1 MENKFQHYKNKI
13 YSKNTRYFR
22 LMIKIKT
29 EDIQKSNS
37 WPIVEAKK
45 ILKERKKYIDKKGKI
60 ILQTGYG
67 PSGLPHIGTFGEVAR
82 TSMIVNALNYLTD
95 LPKEIITFSDD
106 LDGLRKVP
114 DNVPNKDV
122 LNKNLHKPLTNIPD
136 PFEKFKSFGEHN
148 NEMLKKFLDK
158 FKFEYK
164 FMSSTNLYKSG
175 FFNSTLKKILDN
187 YEGIM
192 NIIIPTLG
200 KERQKTYSPFLPICI
215 ETGKVL
221 EIPIIEIDKK
231 NSSLIFDNNGKKLKA
246 SILDGNCK
254 LQWKVDWAMRWYTLD
269 VDFEMYGK
277 DLIESAILSS
287 KIIKLLGKN
296 NPSGFAYELF
306 LDDKGEKISKSKGN
320 GVTIEEWLNYASPE
334 SLSLF
339 MYQNPKRAKKLYKEI
354 VPKAVDEYLDLI
366 EKSKKQDARE
376 LLLNPLWHVHNGK
389 IPSEDNI
396 MSFSMLLNL
405 VETSNASSEEI
416 LWKFVKN
423 YKTNV
428 AKNNFPIFNNLIKYS
443 IKYFND
449 VVKQNKIYK
458 KPNSLEMKA
467 LLDLITKLENCPD
480 NMKPEDIQT
489 EIYTVGKNNGYKEN
503 LREWFK
509 LIYEVVFGVENGPRL
524 GFFISF
530 FGRKEMISL
539 IKEKIN

>member
-82 TSMIVNALNYLTD
+82 TSMVVNALNYLTD

-200 KERQKTYSPFLPICI
+200 KERQKTYSPFLPICN

-231 NSSLIFDNNGKKLKA
+231 NSYLIFDNNGKKLKA

-320 GVTIEEWLNYASPE
+320 GVTIEEWLDYASPE

-376 LLLNPLWHVHNGK
+376 LLLNPLWHVHNGN

-449 VVKQNKIYK
+449 VVKQNKKYK

-467 LLDLITKLENCPD
+467 LLDLISKLESCSD